1 MAEPGLGGARL
12 KIGTKQDK
20 RLSWDEYS
28 ANWAALHLGVDPRQS
43 SVFVGSWLRLAY
55 LAGRTMAALRVRPG
69 TVTLAGII
77 LSFAAPVAAVFRGP
91 WLFAAAALVLLSAI
105 ADSADGAVA
114 VMTSRTSRIG
124 AFDDAVADR
133 LSEAA
138 WLLALWLVG
147 ANGFAVA
154 ACGALAWLHEYARA
168 RSVVAGMTGIGLI
181 TFAERPTRVIA
192 VVLALTFGGVAWII
206 NPHLTPGVVTTVIAV
221 WAVLG
226 LIGTTRLITAIR
238 AALR

>member
-1 MAEPGLGGARL
+1 MRNA
-12 KIGTKQDK
+12 

-28 ANWAALHLGVDPRQS
+28 AGWATLHLGVNPRQS
-43 SVFVGSWLRLAY
+43 SRYVRAWLRLAY
-55 LAGRTMAALRVRPG
+55 LVGRALTALGLRPG
-69 TVTLAGII
+69 TVTLAGLL
-77 LSFAAPVAAVFRGP
+77 LSVAAPVVAVLRGP

-114 VMTSRTSRIG
+114 VMTSRTSRLG
-124 AFDDAVADR
+124 AFDDSVADR

-147 ANGFAVA
+147 APGSLVT
-154 ACGALAWLHEYARA
+154 ACGGLAWLHEYARA

-181 TFAERPTRVIA
+181 TVAERPTRVIVA
-192 VVLALTFGGVAWII
+192 ALALVLGGVAWII
-206 NPHLTPGVVTTVIAV
+206 NPNLTPGAVTVVLAV

-226 LIGTTRLITAIR
+226 LVGTARLLTAIR
-238 AALR
+238 ATLR